1 MSHSGRASPFGK
13 GRDVEDISVIK
24 PLAVSDSPWDA
35 GLKEQLL
42 SVNQYDKFSKTAGA
56 TSFFETKG
64 SHQVGTN
71 SSLEKV
77 LSHYKEIQTDFE
89 NSASGLAQR
98 FTYLK
103 GAVTK
108 FCTASGD
115 VIKLKGQKEAEQEF
129 LLQVYEND
137 KKSLENYLNELEK
150 VISQAQEKAKKNSS
164 SNLSFT
170 TIDNSKRNIK
180 SIRIF

>member
-24 PLAVSDSPWDA
+24 PLAVADSPWDA

-42 SVNQYDKFSKTAGA
+42 SVDKFSKTAGA
-56 TSFFETKG
+56 TSFFEAKG
-64 SHQVGTN
+64 SQQGATN
-71 SSLEKV
+71 SSVEKV
-77 LSHYKEIQTDFE
+77 LSHYKEIQTDFD
-89 NSASGLAQR
+89 NSASSLAQR

-103 GAVTK
+103 DAVSK
-108 FCTASGD
+108 FFTASGD
-115 VIKLKGQKEAEQEF
+115 VIKQKGQKETEEEF

-137 KKSLENYLNELEK
+137 KKSLENYLSALEK
-150 VISQAQEKAKKNSS
+150 VISQTQEKAKKSSS

-170 TIDNSKRNIK
+170 IIDNSKRKTK
-180 SIRIF
+180 SAQIF